1 MLIISGA
8 LLIIIAMGISNIVL
22 VAFFHLNVLAFNGD
36 SFRIIFVGKIMS
48 LLNSKLLILM
58 LTLFYPLNTGQHSC
72 GNVGVFK
79 GIK

>member
-8 LLIIIAMGISNIVL
+8 IIIIIAMGILNIVL

-36 SFRIIFVGKIMS
+36 SFRIIFVGKTMN
-48 LLNSKLLILM
+48 LLNSKLLILT
-58 LTLFYPLNTGQHSC
+58 LTLFYPLNTGQHSR
-72 GNVGVFK
+72 GNVGVFT